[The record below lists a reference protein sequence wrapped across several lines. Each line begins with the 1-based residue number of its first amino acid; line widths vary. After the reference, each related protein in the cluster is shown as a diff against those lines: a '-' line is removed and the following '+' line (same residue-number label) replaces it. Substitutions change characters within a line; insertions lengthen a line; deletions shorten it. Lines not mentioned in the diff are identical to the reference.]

1 MNRWKAG
8 ALVVLS
14 LLAIR
19 NRGQSSP
26 QMFIWQNGNL
36 APLMNPEGVSCDH
49 WSIWVFSDGT
59 SAIPGRQWGAITGA
73 SPGEVQEKW
82 QQALEQQRQSDVIL
96 NQHGNHLMGYAVH
109 LGPICMTKRGTRQS
123 SLDNQKAD
131 ELFDQVVSKLTWAFA
146 QIERR
151 APGANE
157 LSQYIEN
164 LKDTE
169 QRVQK
174 IRSWLETTDS
184 ANYASI
190 EQALNQATQ
199 QFANA
204 DSRLPANLRG
214 RATGSPQVSGGAGSA
229 PWSGKTVYTR
239 GGDNQIIGSS
249 AITLTDSGVHVV
261 KTQIFNGNPSATFTN
276 DVAFS
281 QIARCDPGYGMG
293 GAFSA
298 SLVLSTP
305 SLSQT
310 TYSGGMNPTSSP
322 AYNLTLW
329 FESQSDMQNFVDFVN
344 QHISH

>member
-1 MNRWKAG
+1 
-8 ALVVLS
+8 
-14 LLAIR
+14 
-19 NRGQSSP
+19 
-26 QMFIWQNGNL
+26 
-36 APLMNPEGVSCDH
+36 MNPDGVSCDH

-59 SAIPGRQWGAITGA
+59 SAIPGQQWGAITGS

-82 QQALEQQRQSDVIL
+82 QQALDNQRQSDSVL
-96 NQHGNHLMGYAVH
+96 NQHGNHLMGYATH
-109 LGPICMTKRGTRQS
+109 LGPICIAGHQSSQS
-123 SLDNQKAD
+123 SLDSSKAEDLFNQVAD
-131 ELFDQVVSKLTWAFA
+131 KLSWAYI
-146 QIERR
+146 QIRQR
-151 APGANE
+151 AATPTE

-164 LKDTE
+164 LQLIE
-169 QRVQK
+169 QRVQR

-204 DSRLPANLRG
+204 DSRLPANLQG
-214 RATGSPQVSGGAGSA
+214 GSPGSQQVNAGGGSA

-261 KTQIFNGNPSATFTN
+261 KTQIFNGNPSTTFTN
-276 DVAFS
+276 DVTFI
-281 QIARCDPGYGMG
+281 QIANCNPGYGMG

-298 SLVLSTP
+298 SLILSTP
-305 SLSQT
+305 SMSQT
-310 TYSGGMNPTSSP
+310 TYSGGMNSTSSP

-329 FESQSDMQNFVDFVN
+329 FESQSDMQNFVNFVN
-344 QHISH
+344 RHISH

>member
-1 MNRWKAG
+1 MNRWNVA
-8 ALVVLS
+8 AVLMLP
-14 LLAIR
+14 LLAIQAQT
-19 NRGQSSP
+19 QSTP

-36 APLMNPEGVSCDH
+36 APLMNSEGVSCDH

-59 SAIPGRQWGAITGA
+59 SPIPGQQWGAITGA
-73 SPGEVQEKW
+73 SPGEVQGKW
-82 QQALEQQRQSDVIL
+82 QQALEQQRESDAIL
-96 NQHGNHLMGYAVH
+96 KQHGNHLMGYGTH
-109 LGPICMTKRGTRQS
+109 LGPICIAGRQSRES
-123 SLDNQKAD
+123 SLDSSKAEDLFNQVAD
-131 ELFDQVVSKLTWAFA
+131 KLTWAYV
-146 QIERR
+146 QIRQR
-151 APGANE
+151 AATPTE

-164 LKDTE
+164 LQMIE

-204 DSRLPANLRG
+204 DSRLPVNLRG
-214 RATGSPQVSGGAGSA
+214 GSPGSQQVNAGGGSA

-276 DVAFS
+276 DVTFN
-281 QIARCDPGYGMG
+281 QIANCNPGYGMG

-305 SLSQT
+305 SMSQT

-329 FESQSDMQNFVDFVN
+329 FESQADMQNFVNFVN